1 MKRIVAAVFVVLLSL
16 FVVGCGQSQVQ
27 ESNSGDDGDNDSVAT
42 QLQLQSTQ
50 NTQEE
55 VDEVETQPPTER
67 TVDTKG
73 EYPWHFFFSDKIAE
87 MQADGE
93 TVYLVSDAEPL
104 ENALLKFA
112 NAEEEEGIPK
122 APAAESWAKYI
133 DTFLSEVEPYMPAE
147 YIEKMSEIKNAL
159 QIYDYELVAKLTEEV
174 SKLR

>member
-1 MKRIVAAVFVVLLSL
+1 MKRLIIVLISVLLL
-16 FVVGCGQSQVQ
+16 VAGCGQSLNQ
-27 ESNSGDDGDNDSVAT
+27 SDNTEKDASQQI
-42 QLQLQSTQ
+42 QLQTAAK
-50 NTQEE
+50 E

-93 TVYLVSDAEPL
+93 TIYLVSDAEPL
-104 ENALLKFA
+104 ENAILKFA

-133 DTFLSEVEPYMPAE
+133 DTFLSEVEPYMPEE
-147 YIEKMSEIKNAL
+147 YIEKMTEVKNAL
-159 QIYDYELVAKLTEEV
+159 QIYDYELVAKLIEEA